1 MITAT
6 ATRSTR
12 AGASVTV
19 RLVPG
24 RSLSDEHV
32 DAWRRIQRANPTLDN
47 PFFSPEFTQAVA
59 SFRLGVEVAVLER
72 AGRVIGFFPFRR
84 RSETVAEPVGGDLSG
99 VHGLIVDESAS
110 AGATRID
117 PRGLLAQC
125 GLKAWEF
132 IHVPV
137 EQRMLEPYQWVR
149 HRSPWTDL
157 SDGFDAY
164 HQQRRRE
171 GSSTICKTLRKMRKI
186 ERELGPLR
194 LVADATDPRVF
205 GALLDWKVKRYQCTC
220 RINHLRSPWKVALLR
235 HLAVMRDS
243 QFGGQLSAMYAGDH
257 LLAVHLGLFSHGVLH
272 GWFPAFNEQFARYS
286 PGLVFWVR
294 LMQEAQQMGVRRIE
308 WGRGDARYK
317 DSLSNGVS
325 WLGEGAVDLRPVA
338 RLVHRCNC
346 VTWNWFNSTPMKGPL
361 QHVVRLLR
369 SYRHTQ
375 PCTHKVQLENR
386 CNR

>member
-6 ATRSTR
+6 APPGTPPDTNIT
-12 AGASVTV
+12 VTV
-19 RLVPG
+19 VPS
-24 RSLSDEHV
+24 RSLSEEQMA
-32 DAWRRIQRANPTLDN
+32 AWRGIQRMSPVLDN

-59 SFRLGVEVAVLER
+59 SFRLGVEVAVLQR

-99 VHGLIVDESAS
+99 VHGLIIDESAS
-110 AGATRID
+110 DSPVRLD
-117 PRGLLAQC
+117 PRGLLEQC

-132 IHVPV
+132 IHVPLQ
-137 EQRMLEPYQWVR
+137 QRVLEPYHWVR
-149 HRSPWTDL
+149 HRSPRTDL

-164 HQQRRRE
+164 YRARRHA

-186 ERELGPLR
+186 EREVGPLR
-194 LVADATDPRVF
+194 FVADATDPRVF
-205 GALLDWKVKRYQCTC
+205 CRLLEWKVKRYECTC
-220 RINHLRSPWKVALLR
+220 RVNHLRAPWKVALLR
-235 HLAVMRDS
+235 HLAVKREEH
-243 QFGGQLSAMYAGDH
+243 FGGRLSALYAGKH
-257 LLAVHLGLFSHGVLH
+257 LLAVHLGLLSSGVLH

-294 LMQEAQQMGVRRIE
+294 LMQEAEQMGVRRIE

-317 DSLSNGVS
+317 DSLGNGCS
-325 WLGEGAVDLRPVA
+325 WLGEGAIDLRPVA
-338 RLVHRCNC
+338 RLVHRGNC
-346 VTWNWFNSTPMKGPL
+346 IAWNWFNSTPLKGPL

-386 CNR
+386 CRR